1 MERAGDEVRRKA
13 LACVLRGS
21 LVLLFL
27 SLAPRL
33 PAQSKSDFLVVEK
46 AERLLAYNKYQQRA
60 TEQERKSLVGAVPMR
75 ILKADALLG
84 DGFIHCMQVEIQGEM
99 FFLQK
104 DNDGKLSRSGSLGLE
119 KIFRNA
125 AILLDTVEVLTNR
138 SVYLSPPG
146 SPSRPLFAG
155 ETLVRIF
162 RHADAVYCMT
172 TGISPAYG
180 WVDFR
185 TARERGDWRVRTP
198 VSSKSLPVSDA
209 IIQQVR
215 SRIDRVNHLLAQ
227 LFDHFNNETHQQK
240 QSPRWVVETSGNA
253 ISCTLEGASQ
263 AEDFRQSSAYLAMDI
278 ESLVLG
284 TNLDVTNAPG
294 SIKMRQK

>member
-1 MERAGDEVRRKA
+1 VRREA

-33 PAQSKSDFLVVEK
+33 PAQSKSDFLVVEQ
-46 AERLLAYNKYQQRA
+46 AELLLAYNKYQQRA
-60 TEQERKSLVGAVPMR
+60 TDQERKSLAGAVPMR
-75 ILKADALLG
+75 ILKADDLLG
-84 DGFIHCMQVEIQGEM
+84 DGFIHCMQVEVQGEM

-104 DNDGKLSRSGSLGLE
+104 DSDGKLSRSGSPGFE

-125 AILLDTVEVLTNR
+125 TILLDTVEVITNR
-138 SVYLSPPG
+138 SVHLSPPS
-146 SPSRPLFAG
+146 SPSRLLFAG

-162 RHADAVYCMT
+162 RHEDAVYCKT
-172 TGISPAYG
+172 AGIPPAYG
-180 WVDFR
+180 WVDFN
-185 TARERGDWRVRTP
+185 TAREGRDWRVRTQ
-198 VSSKSLPVSDA
+198 VSLKSLPVSDA

-215 SRIDRVNHLLAQ
+215 SRIDRVNDLLAQ
-227 LFDHFNNETHQQK
+227 LFTHFNDETHQQK
-240 QSPRWVVETSGNA
+240 RAPRWVVETSGNA

-278 ESLVLG
+278 ENLVLG

-294 SIKMRQK
+294 SINIRQK